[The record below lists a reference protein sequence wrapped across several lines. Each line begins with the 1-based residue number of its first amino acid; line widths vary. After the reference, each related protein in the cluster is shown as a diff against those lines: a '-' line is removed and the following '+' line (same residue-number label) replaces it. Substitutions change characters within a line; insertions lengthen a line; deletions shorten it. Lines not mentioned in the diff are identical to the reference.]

1 MNENVKRWQLTLL
14 RGSKKRC
21 SFQLIALEDP
31 VGWSSFAEVYFVS
44 PQTSTVITG
53 LTVSLNKWKEC
64 IRIMNVGSRKHSEL
78 WYLNKKNLPVIAL
91 KIFAANNVNLQ
102 QLTGSKLD
110 KLLAVKTYVDHVVS
124 SLHGSDLT
132 TQISC
137 VEFII
142 FIHGNRLFLRSKPPT
157 NKYWRGSSTK

>member
-1 MNENVKRWQLTLL
+1 MNDNVKRWQLTLL

-21 SFQLIALEDP
+21 SFQLIVLEDP

-53 LTVSLNKWKEC
+53 LTVSLNKWLEC
-64 IRIMNVGSRKHSEL
+64 IRIMNVGSRKHSEI
-78 WYLNKKNLPVIAL
+78 WYFNKANLPVIAL
-91 KIFAANNVNLQ
+91 KVFAANNVNLQ
-102 QLTGSKLD
+102 QLIGSKFD
-110 KLLAVKTYVDHVVS
+110 KLSLIKTYVDHVVS

-132 TQISC
+132 TQTSS

-142 FIHGNRLFLRSKPPT
+142 FYSGK
-157 NKYWRGSSTK
+157 